1 MLDGCNGEGMTEIRI
16 QVEGLDTV
24 IRNID
29 AIGADLPRYIMG
41 AGKETADNVL
51 SVQGLR
57 KYPPR
62 TRANQPPPPYYIRK
76 RGTQLA
82 SRNLENSEMLGT
94 RWNVKSLGGLSIE
107 ISNPVSYAE
116 WVHGERQARA
126 MRRIGWKKL
135 SEVAIEKVKTIEA
148 IYNKWINKLVE
159 RHKL

>member
-1 MLDGCNGEGMTEIRI
+1 MTEIRI
-16 QVEGLDTV
+16 RVEGLDTV
-24 IRNID
+24 LKNNNT
-29 AIGADLPRYIMG
+29 IGADLPRYIMG

-51 SVQGLR
+51 GVQGLR
-57 KYPPR
+57 KYPPS
-62 TRANQPPPPYYIRK
+62 TRANQPPPPYYIRG

-82 SRNLENSEMLGT
+82 SRNLGNSERLGT
-94 RWNVKSLGGLSIE
+94 RWNVKQFGRLGIE

-135 SEVAIEKVKTIEA
+135 SEIAIEKVKTIEA